1 MPARF
6 VLSIFLSIYFWSP
19 SLADQPP
26 LEILV
31 EEANNFYTAGD
42 YTQATKRYLAAAEQ
56 QPDSAIVQHNLG
68 LAYYKQLDFPNAVK
82 HFAQAL
88 GSLDPHTASR
98 AHYHLAHLRHQQ
110 ALDAMLSFQDAMTP
124 IRSALEHYR
133 ASLRLEPQQHDTRY
147 NLEQA
152 QRLWIAL
159 RNQNVLEQANAG
171 TRDQKISDNR
181 GQSSEE
187 SADQNSDQ
195 REAPPEQNEQ
205 NQTQGQQARQAPK
218 SEAQTQSGAQTEQ
231 ASIPQA
237 LSPEQ
242 VEELIEL
249 VRDNAQ
255 VAADRHQQSRRA
267 QLREAGPEKIW

>member
-1 MPARF
+1 MPARLF
-6 VLSIFLSIYFWSP
+6 LTIFLGVCLWSTAQ
-19 SLADQPP
+19 ADQSSV
-26 LEILV
+26 ETLV
-31 EEANNFYTAGD
+31 EQANILYSAGD
-42 YTQATKRYLAAAEQ
+42 YARATELYLAAAEQ

-88 GSLDPHTASR
+88 SSLDTHTTSR

-133 ASLRLEPQQHDTRY
+133 ASLRLVPQQHDTRY

-159 RNQNVLEQANAG
+159 RNQRVLEQANAR

-205 NQTQGQQARQAPK
+205 NQTQGQQARQALPP
-218 SEAQTQSGAQTEQ
+218 EAQTQSGAQTEQ
-231 ASIPQA
+231 ANIPQA

-242 VEELIEL
+242 VEDLIEL

-255 VAADRHQQSRRA
+255 AAAERHQQSRRA